1 MTPFVHLR
9 VASGYSLQ
17 YGASHPSALVA
28 RAAKLGFDTL
38 GLTDRDGLYGA
49 IRFAK
54 ASMSAGIAPVI
65 GVDLAVPADV
75 VPDPRRGR
83 SPVRGGQLRDAR
95 HPRCAGWSRRS
106 T

>member
-1 MTPFVHLR
+1 MSSFVHLR

-28 RAAKLGFDTL
+28 RAADLGLDTL

-54 ASMSAGIAPVI
+54 SCLATGIAPASAWTSPFPSPSRAAAG
-65 GVDLAVPADV
+65 GVHGHLYVGEPFATRATL
-75 VPDPRRGR
+75 G
-83 SPVRGGQLRDAR
+83 S
-95 HPRCAGWSRRS
+95 W
-106 T
+106 